1 MASESNDSNNSS
13 SSSSSSS
20 SSVIINIYECE
31 YRHAVC
37 VSRVPRSLRCGNPQA
52 FSPQFVGLGPYHGF
66 SDDNF
71 TVTNK
76 LKLEAAQRALH
87 PRFVGDYFFW
97 KQLKN
102 CVSDFY
108 HADINSQYG
117 CDMLREGLTV
127 DGLFLMGLLH
137 SDASAHPQD
146 RTFFLT
152 GKPGMPLVN
161 EAGVELTMDAVIRD
175 VFMLENQIPTHVLL
189 QINHLIT
196 NSNSHEIH
204 SQDLGAKMLT
214 FCQNHSPLVNF
225 QELPAGKPE
234 DRDHL
239 LNLMYHL
246 SAPKPPEPKKSKSDT
261 EKANSDTEKAKSEAD
276 KSNSETQKG
285 QATSPDSNGNT
296 VPTRSL
302 MGSIVWYIFMFFVIL
317 AVILGF
323 SVYLICILFK
333 WLLSILGKLLSGI
346 FGLLKKL
353 PKALSEAG
361 RLFNVMAQDKKFKPF
376 AQNFEQLSSA
386 IKDINMDNDARPA
399 VTIPSVTELNGAGIH
414 FEPAKGISDIKYN
427 VATRRFS
434 LPVIKLDA
442 TSEVIIRNLV
452 AYEALTRPTYLIF
465 GRYVEIMRAIIDT
478 PEDVKLLVNSK
489 IIETELSDK
498 VVANLFNKM
507 SKSIRA
513 TNTPDLEEEIKK
525 VNAKFDE
532 SQWLQRVM
540 IKYVY
545 RSWKLMTVVAAFVF
559 LVLTAVQTYCSI
571 YNCSSRRSSTL
582 AGDWDYY
589 AINNHF
595 ITLSFSFHPNGPFP
609 TFTPQLN
616 FHLRASPPLPLL
628 PRPPFLSSFSPSPT
642 RGYALPFF
650 PFFFFLLFLF
660 PHPLHPLH
668 PPHRAAPPP
677 LASLTHPHR
686 AAPPPPLHPNPPL
699 ASHPHLHPHPPS
711 LVSPTTSRLPP
722 SQPLHLPHPPSRPTP
737 PPSPPTCDSTGPDP
751 APPLSIGLSKLAPPP
766 RLARVAPL
774 SSFLPSAS
782 GLIDYGPS
790 VGCGPSVGEE
800 CIIFCSVGIL

>member
-1 MASESNDSNNSS
+1 MMASESNDSNNSS
-13 SSSSSSS
+13 SSSSA
-20 SSVIINIYECE
+20 VTINIYECE
-31 YRHAVC
+31 YPHAVC
-37 VSRVPRSLRCGNPQA
+37 VSRVPRSLRCGNHQA

-71 TVTNK
+71 TITNK

-87 PRFVGDYFFW
+87 PRFVGEYSFW

-102 CVSDFY
+102 CVCDFY

-117 CDMLREGLTV
+117 CDLLRECLTA
-127 DGLFLMGLLH
+127 DGLFLLGLLH
-137 SDASAHPQD
+137 SDASAHPQG

-161 EAGVELTMDAVIRD
+161 EAGVELTMDAVISD
-175 VFMLENQIPTHVLL
+175 VFMLENQIPTHILL

-196 NSNSHEIH
+196 NSNSDEIH
-204 SQDLGAKMLT
+204 YQDFGAKMLT

-225 QELPAGKPE
+225 QELPDGKPE
-234 DRDHL
+234 DCDHL
-239 LNLMYHL
+239 LDLMYHL

-261 EKANSDTEKAKSEAD
+261 EKAKSDTEKAKSEAEKSEAD

-285 QATSPDSNGNT
+285 KAASPDNSGNT

-302 MGSIVWYIFMFFVIL
+302 LGSIFWYIFMFFAIIV
-317 AVILGF
+317 VILGF
-323 SVYLICILFK
+323 FVYVIWSLFK
-333 WLLSILGKLLSGI
+333 WLLRKLGDLLSGI

-361 RLFNVMAQDKKFKPF
+361 RFFNTMAQDKKFKPL

-414 FEPAKGISDIKYN
+414 FEPAKGISDIKYD
-427 VATRRFS
+427 VATRRFF

-489 IIETELSDK
+489 IIETKLSDH

-507 SKSIRA
+507 SKSIRP
-513 TNTPDLEEEIKK
+513 TNTDDLEEEIKK

-532 SQWLQRVM
+532 SRWLQRVM

-595 ITLSFSFHPNGPFP
+595 I
-609 TFTPQLN
+609 
-616 FHLRASPPLPLL
+616 
-628 PRPPFLSSFSPSPT
+628 SST
-642 RGYALPFF
+642 
-650 PFFFFLLFLF
+650 
-660 PHPLHPLH
+660 
-668 PPHRAAPPP
+668 
-677 LASLTHPHR
+677 
-686 AAPPPPLHPNPPL
+686 
-699 ASHPHLHPHPPS
+699 
-711 LVSPTTSRLPP
+711 
-722 SQPLHLPHPPSRPTP
+722 
-737 PPSPPTCDSTGPDP
+737 
-751 APPLSIGLSKLAPPP
+751 
-766 RLARVAPL
+766 
-774 SSFLPSAS
+774 
-782 GLIDYGPS
+782 
-790 VGCGPSVGEE
+790 
-800 CIIFCSVGIL
+800 